1 MTQFVYLDCGFFTL
15 YAFSIMNPH
24 PIPQNVTNFQFR
36 LVGDMTLKQ
45 FLYLAGGS
53 AIAYLLF
60 VFLTPIYPVVAWPLL
75 ILSASLGAAF
85 AFLPVDS
92 RPLDHWL
99 AAFLKAIYSPTKRIW
114 KRNGKTFNEDPLFNS
129 RMSLYLASLQ
139 PGVTNQN
146 AAPVIAAQPAVK
158 SVIRQ
163 ISKPA
168 ADLPSTE
175 DLGKTVDL
183 ARQAQNLQLKI
194 LQTERT
200 LNQIKTEAQKPT
212 AIPVDYSQ
220 QVNKILSDLQIL
232 VNQASQIRAQLQT
245 VIKPEPAP
253 LGQGFAG
260 QVKRVEKVKIVIPAK
275 SKQTQLALTTFP
287 NVINGIIKD
296 TSGNYLEGCIAVIH
310 DKEGLPVRALKTN
323 KLGQFTG
330 STPLPNGTYKLTL
343 EKEGLIF
350 DVLQMELSGGVL
362 PPLMIISK

>member
-1 MTQFVYLDCGFFTL
+1 
-15 YAFSIMNPH
+15 MNPH

-45 FLYLAGGS
+45 FIYLATGS
-53 AIAYLLF
+53 AIAYVLF
-60 VFLTPIYPVVAWPLL
+60 VFLTPIYPIVAWPLL

-85 AFLPVDS
+85 AFLPIDS
-92 RPLDHWL
+92 RPLDLWL
-99 AAFLKAIYSPTKRIW
+99 AAFLKAIYSPTTRIW
-114 KRNGKTFNEDPLFNS
+114 KRNGKTFREDPLFNS
-129 RMSLYLASLQ
+129 RMSLYLSSMQ
-139 PGVTNQN
+139 PGTTSQN
-146 AAPVIAAQPAVK
+146 TSSVIAAQPLSSSA
-158 SVIRQ
+158 IRQ
-163 ISKPA
+163 ISKSATPTVIPKTPLS
-168 ADLPSTE
+168 LPTIE

-200 LNQIKTEAQKPT
+200 LNQIKTEAQKPS

-220 QVNKILSDLQIL
+220 QVNKILGDLQIL
-232 VNQASQIRAQLQT
+232 VNQASQIRARLQPAA
-245 VIKPEPAP
+245 KPTES
-253 LGQGFAG
+253 
-260 QVKRVEKVKIVIPAK
+260 VKIAEKVKVVVPAK

-287 NVINGIIKD
+287 NIINGVVKD
-296 TSGNYLEGCIAVIH
+296 KTGNYLEGCIAVIH

-343 EKEGLIF
+343 EKEDLIF
-350 DVLQMELSGGVL
+350 DVLQMELSGEVL